1 MVLSWRTVALL
12 AALQVCA
19 SVPETL
25 YHNHFA
31 VHVPAGGKRVD
42 DIADRHGFVNHGQ
55 VCQFAT
61 CLESRV
67 FRTVARIY
75 LMSKNIRFFLP
86 DRSIQ

>member
-1 MVLSWRTVALL
+1 MVLSWRAVALL

-42 DIADRHGFVNHGQ
+42 DIAKRHGFVNHGQ
-55 VCQFAT
+55 VCQFTT
-61 CLESRV
+61 CLEFHV
-67 FRTVARIY
+67 FRI
-75 LMSKNIRFFLP
+75 KDQIFFTLELFVLTE
-86 DRSIQ
+86 RER